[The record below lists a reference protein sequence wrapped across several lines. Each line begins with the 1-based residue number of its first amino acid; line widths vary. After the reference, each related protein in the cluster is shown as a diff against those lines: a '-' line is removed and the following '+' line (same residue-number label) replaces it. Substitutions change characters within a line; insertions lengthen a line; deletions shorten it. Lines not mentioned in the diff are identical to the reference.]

1 MKRNIKNFLALAL
14 GCVIAVSS
22 LSQPVDAAYDFSQ
35 VTSQNLDYTD
45 SLRAINNPDIGFYR
59 PRAYHLKS
67 SENTVLKPSGEYQLV
82 HLLID
87 LSEFSSNA
95 SLSEDT
101 YGTDAEI
108 SEDALAALSDTLSY
122 IRSQNKNVVVRSC
135 YDYYYNGNRNYEPS
149 MELILRHIQQLAE
162 VYNQYTDVITYV
174 ELGTFGPWGEM
185 HSSSCC
191 TNENVSLVLQKA
203 LDTMDPKIKIGVRK
217 PTYIASWLGIV
228 YGKFDGVSEEYQT
241 AVLGKEADV
250 ARVGLYNDGY
260 LGSSSDLGT
269 FHSSEVS
276 RENALSWFENQCTYL
291 PYGGEVAANSSGGII
306 GDFNKIEYIAQEA
319 FQTHTSFLN
328 VEWNNNVIDAWKQTT
343 YTNSQDEY
351 NNRTGFEYVRD
362 HMGYRFVLRD
372 SKLTQSLS
380 DRSLQAQLKIE
391 NVGFGNVTRD
401 KATTVVL
408 ESSTGDYKELA
419 VDALNAKELF
429 SGQVTT
435 VSIRIPLSAQIAD
448 GTYKVYLK
456 FSDEGDETS
465 NQNRY
470 CIQFAN
476 TQDYWKPAIGANYIG
491 EIIVETVTETPTPTA
506 TATVSPSETQ
516 VVTATVPPTATT
528 SEFLVEG
535 DQLQF
540 GVTDYEITKI
550 DGTTVQVT
558 VTGAD
563 KDLTK
568 LTIPDS
574 FEKDGTVFNVTKI
587 ADQAFIGCKNL
598 KSVTIGA
605 NIQTIGKKAFYKC
618 EMLGK
623 ITIKSKQVKKVGS
636 KAFCK
641 IKKSAVIKTPKGMTK
656 KYQKL
661 LKKKCDKTVRFK

>member
-1 MKRNIKNFLALAL
+1 MKRMVKSFLALTL
-14 GCVIAVSS
+14 GLIIATFG
-22 LSQPVDAAYDFSQ
+22 LSQPVMATYDFSQ
-35 VTSQNLDYTD
+35 VTSQALDYTD
-45 SLRAINNPDIGFYR
+45 SLRATNNPDIGFYR
-59 PRAYHLKS
+59 PRAYHLKPS
-67 SENTVLKPSGEYQLV
+67 GNTVLKPSSEYQLV
-82 HLLID
+82 HLMID

-95 SLSEDT
+95 SLSEGNF
-101 YGTDAEI
+101 GTDAEI
-108 SEDALAALSDTLSY
+108 SEDALNALSDTFSY
-122 IRSQNKNVVVRSC
+122 IRSQKKNVVVRSS
-135 YDYYYNGNRNYEPS
+135 YDYYYNGKSNYEPS
-149 MELILRHIQQLAE
+149 MELILKHIEQLAE
-162 VYNQYTDVITYV
+162 VYNQYTDVISYV

-185 HSSSCC
+185 HSSTCC
-191 TNENVSLVLQKA
+191 TDENVSSVLQKA

-217 PTYIASWLGIV
+217 PTYIASWLGIA

-241 AVLGKEADV
+241 AVLGKEASV

-269 FHSSEVS
+269 FNSYEVS
-276 RENALSWFENQCTYL
+276 RENALSWFEKQGAYL
-291 PYGGEVAANSSGGII
+291 PYGGEVAANSGGGTI
-306 GDFNKIEYIAQEA
+306 GDFNKIEYIAEEG
-319 FQTHTSFLN
+319 FITHTSFLN
-328 VEWNNNVIDAWKQTT
+328 VEWNTNVINAWKDAI
-343 YTNSQDEY
+343 YTNPLDEY
-351 NNRTGFEYVRD
+351 NGKTGFEYVRD

-372 SKLTQSLS
+372 SKLVENFA
-380 DRSLQAQLKIE
+380 DRSLQAKLAIE
-391 NVGFGNVTRD
+391 NVGFGNVT
-401 KATTVVL
+401 KEKKTSVVL
-408 ESSTGDYKELA
+408 ESEAGEYTEIAADTVNVKEL
-419 VDALNAKELF
+419 L
-429 SGQVTT
+429 SGQKTEVELA
-435 VSIRIPLSAQIAD
+435 ILLPEEILD
-448 GTYKVYLK
+448 GTYKVYLR
-456 FSDEGDETS
+456 FSEGGDLE
-465 NQNRY
+465 NDQNMY

-476 TQDYWKPAIGANYIG
+476 IESYFNTEIGANYIG
-491 EIIVETVTETPTPTA
+491 EIIVETVAETPTPTA

-535 DQLQF
+535 NQLQF

-563 KDLTK
+563 KELTK

-618 EMLGK
+618 EKLGK
-623 ITIKSKQVKKVGS
+623 ITIKSKQLKKVGS

-661 LKKKCDKTVRFK
+661 LKKKCDKDARIK